1 MSKRKNKM
9 IPFWEKKNGRKN
21 VISVDAN
28 YKGDRLNNYIEKKKN
43 FKKDLMNLIETN
55 HQINMT
61 SDHSLSSNIS
71 F

>member
-1 MSKRKNKM
+1 M
-9 IPFWEKKNGRKN
+9 IF
-21 VISVDAN
+21 VDAN
-28 YKGDRLNNYIEKKKN
+28 YKGDCLNNDIEKNN

-55 HQINMT
+55 HQINVT